1 MNIATFSPALV
12 LLYVFAL
19 LWILMGIR
27 AQSLT
32 RTQKWL
38 VPLLVLA
45 LAILNHMLR
54 FRLGSVV
61 YGKTLFF
68 TMHLPYFLL
77 FLHLSKCGVIK
88 MAFMILS
95 AVVFMS
101 PTIIVGNFVKRSLL
115 FSTSARALFLANLL
129 TYAIMLLL
137 VYVVFRKGFNYLIQY
152 GDNRTFLRLSIIPL
166 LYYVYLFA
174 VMNLDL
180 TPLHSPQGFI
190 VRTLPTFYIFLFY
203 FLLPH
208 NYRELNQRRELEIS
222 QAALRH
228 QLDTATQQ
236 ISFLNETQTQTA
248 IYRHDLRHHLTAIQG
263 FLSAGSP
270 EQAESYIRQVQSDI
284 EAITPKRFCE
294 NELVNLL
301 CSSFSRKAE
310 QADIQLRITAAIPK
324 ELSFPDTELC
334 SLLSNGLENALHAVS
349 QLDDSSKWIEL
360 YCSAKSGKLLI
371 EIKNPYH
378 GEIIMQDELP
388 VSGRQSHGYGCRSI
402 QTITERH
409 QGLCAF
415 EPKNGV
421 FTLRVVLPV
430 QPETKEPTLHV

>member
-1 MNIATFSPALV
+1 MNIATFSPAFA

-19 LWILMGIR
+19 LWILMGIQAR
-27 AQSLT
+27 SLT

-38 VPLLVLA
+38 VPLLVLV
-45 LAILNHMLR
+45 LAALNHILR
-54 FRLGSVV
+54 VRLGSAV
-61 YGKTLFF
+61 YSKSLFF

-77 FLHLSKCGVIK
+77 FLRLSKCGVIK

-95 AVVFMS
+95 AVVFTS
-101 PTIIVGNFVKRSLL
+101 PTIIIGNFVKRSIL
-115 FSTSARALFLANLL
+115 FSSSPLALFLANLL

-152 GDNRTFLRLSIIPL
+152 GDSRTFLRLAPIPL

-174 VMNLDL
+174 IMNLDL
-180 TPLHSPQGFI
+180 SALQSPQGFI
-190 VRTLPTFYIFLFY
+190 VRILPTLYIFLFY

-208 NYRELNQRRELEIS
+208 NYRELNERRELEIS
-222 QAALRH
+222 QATLSH

-236 ISFLNETQTQTA
+236 LSFLNESQTQTA
-248 IYRHDLRHHLTAIQG
+248 IYRHDLRHHLNAIQG

-270 EQAESYIRQVQSDI
+270 EKAESYIQQVQSDI

-310 QADIQLRITAAIPK
+310 QAGIQLRTTVGVPK
-324 ELSFPDTELC
+324 ELSIPDTELC
-334 SLLSNGLENALHAVS
+334 SILSNGLENALHAVGAPEVS
-349 QLDDSSKWIEL
+349 ERWIDL
-360 YCSAKSGKLLI
+360 YCGVKGNKLLI

-378 GEIIMQDELP
+378 EEVIMQDGLP
-388 VSGRQSHGYGCRSI
+388 VSARQSHGFGCRSI
-402 QTITERH
+402 QTITKHH
-409 QGLCAF
+409 QGLC
-415 EPKNGV
+415 V
-421 FTLRVVLPV
+421 FHPEGNVFLLRVLLPI
-430 QPETKEPTLHV
+430 KEA